1 MEMIHNKKYNQDN
14 ERKPFVPCI
23 RKAICRQMKQLASKV
38 RAKLDPLSC
47 AEKRESIAKLV
58 SSSNYSFLG
67 IPVDQGETII
77 NHKNDVKTVWSGVSK
92 EKELRLGQY
101 QFVDNLKYFINTR
114 FDDVCEDQYI
124 PTKIDV
130 LRWFF
135 FFFPV

>member
-1 MEMIHNKKYNQDN
+1 MQTQVK
-14 ERKPFVPCI
+14 
-23 RKAICRQMKQLASKV
+23 
-38 RAKLDPLSC
+38 
-47 AEKRESIAKLV
+47 
-58 SSSNYSFLG
+58 
-67 IPVDQGETII
+67 GETII

-130 LRWFF
+130 LRLFF
-135 FFFPV
+135 FHFSCITFKPLERGTQHQTQLNIEFK